1 MQTARYMI
9 EVQAGLI
16 SQQAEQQFTK
26 RWAVTGEQWQAA
38 KAFEDEVVNK
48 QLEEFDWTRLPAVVL
63 TEPLAAA
70 SNYLIFLATTNRVNW
85 VRLDWIQV

>member
-1 MQTARYMI
+1 MKTARYMI
-9 EVQAGLI
+9 EVQAGLVP
-16 SQQAEQQFTK
+16 EQPETQFTK
-26 RWAVTGEQWQAA
+26 RWAVTGEQWEAA
-38 KAFEDEVVNK
+38 SKYHNNFKEDEA
-48 QLEEFDWTRLPAVVL
+48 FDWSKLPVIVL